1 MQRRGQQNNT
11 AELPRGKKAGPH
23 SFCKDQASAVSLVG
37 GLALGV
43 TGFFLDGEEAF
54 GVISTRSLA
63 KKAEGAL
70 SNKKKHHQNPRN
82 DHGEGGRLV
91 EGKTPLLEELDATF
105 YEE

>member
-70 SNKKKHHQNPRN
+70 SNKKKTPPKSKERPWGG
-82 DHGEGGRLV
+82 GEIS
-91 EGKTPLLEELDATF
+91 
-105 YEE
+105 